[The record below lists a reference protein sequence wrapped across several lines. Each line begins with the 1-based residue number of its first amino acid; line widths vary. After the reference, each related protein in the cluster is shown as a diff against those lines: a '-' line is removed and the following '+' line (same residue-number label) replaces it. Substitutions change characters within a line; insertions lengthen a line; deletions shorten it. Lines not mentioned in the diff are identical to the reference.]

1 MILQYLSEFQQDPIA
16 TTLFIGIIIIAI
28 VVAVTIHEF
37 SHAIVADQLGDFT
50 ARKLGRL
57 TLKPSAHL
65 DPMGSIIFL
74 VAGFGWG
81 KPVPV
86 VQNNIK
92 KLNPQIG
99 LALISLVG
107 PGSNFIFSLLLAI
120 LIRFEL
126 IPNSVLN
133 IDLVASFIFIL
144 INVNILL

>member
-16 TTLFIGIIIIAI
+16 TALFIGIIIIAI

-37 SHAIVADQLGDFT
+37 SHAIVADQLGDLT

-81 KPVPV
+81 
-86 VQNNIK
+86 
-92 KLNPQIG
+92 
-99 LALISLVG
+99 
-107 PGSNFIFSLLLAI
+107 
-120 LIRFEL
+120 
-126 IPNSVLN
+126 
-133 IDLVASFIFIL
+133 
-144 INVNILL
+144 